1 MIVTGGDLNGLNPST
16 NASTLVSA
24 MQEICRQLSFDRIVT
39 PTHGPLSA
47 VTRTAKKPCM
57 EHIRIFSNK
66 YINHFFLLFGSWSSA
81 VQRTTK
87 VDQGG
92 KTREERAGSV
102 RRERG
107 EAGGTRSQKQECRIG
122 ERAQAANLKQK
133 KRLHLQSS
141 PTPPLVQ
148 IKPSRV
154 VRPPGIEKEQNA
166 KAAKII
172 TIHNVILP
180 PQLFFSTMK
189 SSSAFLIRSAL
200 P

>member
-1 MIVTGGDLNGLNPST
+1 
-16 NASTLVSA
+16 
-24 MQEICRQLSFDRIVT
+24 
-39 PTHGPLSA
+39 
-47 VTRTAKKPCM
+47 M

-66 YINHFFLLFGSWSSA
+66 YINHFFLLFGPGR
-81 VQRTTK
+81 VQCRGRLRWIRAEK
-87 VDQGG
+87 P
-92 KTREERAGSV
+92 EEKRAGSV

-107 EAGGTRSQKQECRIG
+107 EADGTRSQKQECRIG
-122 ERAQAANLKQK
+122 GRAQAANLKQK

-141 PTPPLVQ
+141 PTPPLVE

-180 PQLFFSTMK
+180 PQLFFSMK